1 MVTDSFIILKDDTM
15 SADTGEMPCGD
26 NIFNMR
32 ESASQIKMLAS
43 ERNAQSVFLEVK
55 KMTEVMYE

>member
-15 SADTGEMPCGD
+15 SADTGEMPCGN
-26 NIFNMR
+26 NIFNMC